1 MNDEPTGDLDDTL
14 TPDEAAKA
22 DREGRKGIAP
32 AFRTVGDWE
41 WLDDGHDTPPARALL
56 RDESGDVFCP
66 RDKVGMVAAPGG
78 TGKTTALLQ
87 LAVAVATG
95 RDWLGTYPVDEPG
108 HVVCALAETTR
119 HDLDRMLNTVAD
131 DLKLTPEDRQN
142 VRNRLYALPLAGR
155 TVGLMDDPSRR
166 LRLEQQ
172 LFHDAAQ
179 RQASRYLDEDG
190 NIQLD
195 RLYRTDACETWRNQL
210 AAHAPEDGWRLIIL
224 DPASRFIGP
233 DVESDN
239 AAATRFIELLEE
251 WKGDPEIAGNGSAG
265 PTVLISHH
273 VNKRSNDDP
282 IEMLYRQ
289 GAARGSSALTDGV
302 RWQLNMNSGHV
313 EQGGELAEY
322 VVMRAAKANAGPGG
336 GVTWLTRTNSRTLR
350 QVSRPS
356 GELMGPADV
365 AEWHSDSGE
374 SDEHGNNNVTSDAE
388 SGGKLPGQNW
398 SEK

>member
-14 TPDEAAKA
+14 TPNEAAEA
-22 DREGRKGIAP
+22 DRQGRKGIAP
-32 AFRTVGDWE
+32 AFQTVGDWE
-41 WLDDGHDTPPARALL
+41 WFDEDHNTPEAQALL
-56 RDESGDVFCP
+56 RDGSGDVFCP

-95 RDWLGTYPVDEPG
+95 CDWLDTYTVDDSG
-108 HVVCALAETTR
+108 HVVCALAETTP

-131 DLKLTPEDRQN
+131 DLELTDEDRQN

-172 LFHDAAQ
+172 LYATPQERH
-179 RQASRYLDEDG
+179 RSRYLDDDG

-195 RLYRTDACETWRNQL
+195 RLYRTDACETWREQL
-210 AAHAPEDGWRLIIL
+210 AIHAPEGGWRLIIL

-251 WKGDPEIAGNGSAG
+251 WKGDPEIAGGNDSAG

-313 EQGGELAEY
+313 EHGDELAEY

-336 GVTWLTRTNSRTLR
+336 GVTWLERRNSRTLR
-350 QVSRPS
+350 KANRPG
-356 GELMGPADV
+356 GELMEPADV
-365 AEWHSDSGE
+365 AEWHRESGE
-374 SDEHGNNNVTSDAE
+374 GDGEDGNGDSTM
-388 SGGKLPGQNW
+388 KLDH
-398 SEK
+398 